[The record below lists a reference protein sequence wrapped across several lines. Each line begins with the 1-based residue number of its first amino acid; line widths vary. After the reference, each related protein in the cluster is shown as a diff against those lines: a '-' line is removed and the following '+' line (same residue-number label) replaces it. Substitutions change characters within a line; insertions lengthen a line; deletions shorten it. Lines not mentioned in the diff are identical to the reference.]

1 MVFETIIYSVEE
13 DLASIIL
20 NRPEVSNGFNIPM
33 CQEIL
38 EALELAEKNPD
49 VRFILFKS
57 VGKVFSVGGDL
68 AEMKRAVDAD
78 DIDSLTQ
85 IAELVN
91 QISKKMKQI
100 PKPVIMV
107 ADGAVAGATA
117 NMAVAADFCIASDK
131 AKFIQAFVGVGLA
144 PDAGGLF
151 LLGRAIGLTRATQL
165 AMTGEPLG
173 AEKALEY
180 GVVYKVSEVEKLDKT
195 VNQLL
200 MKLRRSSDNS
210 FAAIKELAW
219 SSMLTDWDRYAE
231 IELRLQRNLSLKEDF
246 KEGVIA
252 YSERRRPKF
261 QGK

>member
-20 NRPEVSNGFNIPM
+20 NRPEVSKGFNIPM

-49 VRFILFKS
+49 VRFILFKA
-57 VGKVFSVGGDL
+57 VGKVFSV
-68 AEMKRAVDAD
+68 
-78 DIDSLTQ
+78 
-85 IAELVN
+85 
-91 QISKKMKQI
+91 

-180 GVVYKVSEVEKLDKT
+180 GVVYKISEVEKLDKT

>member
-1 MVFETIIYSVEE
+1 
-13 DLASIIL
+13 
-20 NRPEVSNGFNIPM
+20 
-33 CQEIL
+33 
-38 EALELAEKNPD
+38 
-49 VRFILFKS
+49 
-57 VGKVFSVGGDL
+57 
-68 AEMKRAVDAD
+68 
-78 DIDSLTQ
+78 
-85 IAELVN
+85 
-91 QISKKMKQI
+91 
-100 PKPVIMV
+100 MV

-151 LLGRAIGLTRATQL
+151 LLGRAIGLIRATQL